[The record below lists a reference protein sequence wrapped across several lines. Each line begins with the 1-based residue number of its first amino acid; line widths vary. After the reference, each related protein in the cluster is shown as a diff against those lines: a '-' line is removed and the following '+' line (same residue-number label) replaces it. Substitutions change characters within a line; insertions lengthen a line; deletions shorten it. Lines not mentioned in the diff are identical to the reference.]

1 MLAILSFMV
10 NEQIVD
16 YQLGSL
22 FSLSQPER
30 TKLKVVLSIKKNI
43 IFKELYLLGFYFKD
57 GLLKLLV
64 LNRLLRTKF
73 TIQKKIKTL
82 IEKTKKTV

>member
-1 MLAILSFMV
+1 M
-10 NEQIVD
+10 
-16 YQLGSL
+16 
-22 FSLSQPER
+22 
-30 TKLKVVLSIKKNI
+30 
-43 IFKELYLLGFYFKD
+43 IFKELYLLGSYFKD